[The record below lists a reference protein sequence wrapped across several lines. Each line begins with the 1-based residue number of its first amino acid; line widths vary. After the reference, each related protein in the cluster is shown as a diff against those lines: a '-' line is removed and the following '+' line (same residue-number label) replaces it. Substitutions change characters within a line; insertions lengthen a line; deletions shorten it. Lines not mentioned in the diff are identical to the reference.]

1 MMRIFKPLPDALD
14 PDRDGDEYWAWENGA
29 TLDEF
34 REWERTG
41 VLTLSMRLK
50 WWWRRSRPTL
60 R

>member
-1 MMRIFKPLPDALD
+1 MRICKPLPDALD
-14 PDRDGDEYWAWENGA
+14 PDRADDEYWAWENGA
-29 TLDEF
+29 TLEEF

-50 WWWRRSRPTL
+50 WWWRRIRPTL